1 MSHNI
6 KLSYRVLHTM
16 GLKSH
21 SDNAAFDAAHYRHTY
36 LSNFVDELKN
46 CLESYVVQVSLHA

>member
-1 MSHNI
+1 
-6 KLSYRVLHTM
+6 M

-46 CLESYVVQVSLHA
+46 CLESYVVQVSLHTSLLPLHQHD